1 MPATEPYKAI
11 AAFVITFIG
20 GVLVS
25 VQDKT
30 EFSDLTLLQWLV
42 VVGFALVNTA
52 AVYGI
57 TNPPK
62 R

>member
-11 AAFVITFIG
+11 AAFAITFIG

>member
-1 MPATEPYKAI
+1 MPATQPYKAV
-11 AAFVITFIG
+11 AAFLITFIG

-30 EFSDLTLLQWLV
+30 AFSDLTVLQWLV

-62 R
+62 S

>member
-1 MPATEPYKAI
+1 MPKTEPYKAV
-11 AAFVITFIG
+11 AAFFITFVG

-30 EFSDLTLLQWLV
+30 EFGDLTALQWLV

-62 R
+62 S

>member
-1 MPATEPYKAI
+1 MPQTKPYKAV
-11 AAFVITFIG
+11 AAFAITFIG
-20 GVLVS
+20 AVLVS

-30 EFSDLTLLQWLV
+30 EFSDLRPLQWLV

-52 AVYGI
+52 AVYQI

-62 R
+62 Q